1 MFKQHLLGMF
11 NDPKYS
17 IFYSII
23 YLVEACIQDAI
34 MTVIMTITTTIIIFV
49 IIESHMY
56 GRENPSCIENMT
68 AKLVKVET

>member
-1 MFKQHLLGMF
+1 MIP
-11 NDPKYS
+11 N

-56 GRENPSCIENMT
+56 WRIHLSCIQNAT
-68 AKLVKVET
+68 ARLAIVKVET